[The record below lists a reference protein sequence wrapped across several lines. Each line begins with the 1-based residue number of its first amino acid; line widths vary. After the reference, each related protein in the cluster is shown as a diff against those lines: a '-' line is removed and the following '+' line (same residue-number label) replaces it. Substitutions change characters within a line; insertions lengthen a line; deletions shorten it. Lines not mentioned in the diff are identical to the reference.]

1 MKKLPKGKTPPDLDT
16 WLHEIEDVTAIVQP
30 EERPSS
36 PLIIEDIP
44 SSVSLEGVYNAN
56 SFKYLAVG
64 DLSNIDRNTAEKF
77 AKGSFK
83 IEARLD
89 LHGYTE
95 KTAFVAVQE
104 FIINSYAKGLRCVLI
119 ITGKGTR
126 KENDDWFDVRGVLKD
141 RVPQWLNT
149 PELRPLILSFCHA
162 RPSDGGDGALYVLL
176 RRKH

>member
-1 MKKLPKGKTPPDLDT
+1 MKQPTQSIDPQDAEAWEEALKGVKKLPETEEK
-16 WLHEIEDVTAIVQP
+16 P
-30 EERPSS
+30 EA
-36 PLIIEDIP
+36 PLIIGEIRPTIDYRN
-44 SSVSLEGVYNAN
+44 VYRGNKLTPLKA
-56 SFKYLAVG
+56 G
-64 DLSNIDRNTAEKF
+64 DVDNIDRRTADKF
-77 AKGSFK
+77 IRGEFK
-83 IEARLD
+83 IERRLD
-89 LHGYTE
+89 LHGQTE
-95 KTAFVAVQE
+95 KTAFDLVESFVKK
-104 FIINSYAKGLRCVLI
+104 SYLEGCRCVLI